1 MNIVMKEDRIWI
13 LIARKLTSD
22 ASDKDIVELNKL
34 LQDDPD
40 LEEKMETITEI
51 WELGEN
57 SAHE

>member
-1 MNIVMKEDRIWI
+1 MKEDRIWI